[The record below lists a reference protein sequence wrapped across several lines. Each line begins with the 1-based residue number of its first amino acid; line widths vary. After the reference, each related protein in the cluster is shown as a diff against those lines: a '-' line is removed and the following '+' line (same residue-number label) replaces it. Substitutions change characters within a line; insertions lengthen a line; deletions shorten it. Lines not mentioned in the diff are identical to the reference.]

1 MDLGLKDKVALVTAA
16 SKGIGFAVAQRLSQE
31 GAKVA
36 VSSRDEDS
44 LRGAIQ
50 VSGAEEGTMQPYAA
64 DLRSVADTSALID
77 RVIADHGCLDILVL
91 NTPGPKVLPYLKT
104 VPNDWTAAYDL
115 LVRPCIQLA
124 HAAAHHMA
132 ERRTGSIIFLTS
144 TWVKQPT
151 NGSVLSSV
159 MRSALSALSKQMAL
173 ELGPLGVRVNQVQPG
188 ATATDR
194 MKSLIQAKA
203 SMNSVSPEEELKKV
217 VEQIPLGR
225 WAEPA
230 EIADAVAFL
239 ASARSGF
246 VTGAVLQVD
255 GGAIRSTL

>member
-1 MDLGLKDKVALVTAA
+1 VDIELKGKVALVTAA
-16 SKGIGFAVAQRLSQE
+16 SKGIGLAVARRLARE
-31 GAKVA
+31 GATVA
-36 VSSRDEDS
+36 LSARHEDS
-44 LRGAIQ
+44 LRAAIQ
-50 VSGAEEGTMQPYAA
+50 AGGADGGLMHPYPA
-64 DLRSVADTSALID
+64 DLASAAATASLVD
-77 RVIADHGCLDILVL
+77 RVIADHGRLDILVL

-104 VPNDWTAAYDL
+104 VLDDWTAAYDL
-115 LVRPCIQLA
+115 LVRPCVQLA
-124 HAAAHHMA
+124 HAAAHHMV
-132 ERRTGSIIFLTS
+132 EQGSGSVIFLTS

-151 NGSVLSSV
+151 SGSALSSV

-194 MKSLIQAKA
+194 MKSLIRAKA
-203 SMNSVSPEEELKKV
+203 SINKVSEEEELKKV
-217 VEQIPLGR
+217 VEQIPMGR

-239 ASARSGF
+239 ASPRASF
-246 VTGAVLQVD
+246 VTGAVLQID